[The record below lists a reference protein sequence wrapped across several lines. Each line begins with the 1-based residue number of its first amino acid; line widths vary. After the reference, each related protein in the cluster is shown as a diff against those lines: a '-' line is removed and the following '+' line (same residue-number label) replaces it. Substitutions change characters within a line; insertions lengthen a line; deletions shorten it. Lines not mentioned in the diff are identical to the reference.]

1 MSIEY
6 WAPINIGYR
15 LSETSEERRIRIE
28 HEVQKRKDYIKRL
41 AAETI
46 DSRVSQITNQITN
59 DKRIE
64 NKIFQTLKKSNE
76 LEILSIDSSVFKYYK
91 AIQLLVSEILNDID
105 CLEVSKKEILNEST
119 ETNSK
124 LIIKYLLL

>member
-6 WAPINIGYR
+6 WVPIDIGQK
-15 LSETSEERRIRIE
+15 LFETSEERRIRIE

-46 DSRVSQITNQITN
+46 DSRVSQITNRITN

-76 LEILSIDSSVFKYYK
+76 LEILS
-91 AIQLLVSEILNDID
+91 
-105 CLEVSKKEILNEST
+105 
-119 ETNSK
+119 
-124 LIIKYLLL
+124 